1 MRNNRST
8 LHSWKTQVDQLPF
21 PLYMNYRSSLLPLTK
36 EVVVK
41 KKPSSLILLV
51 TSPSPNK
58 EVPMRQQGFWAQ
70 TECSGHFIL
79 RETQF
84 TQMPSTGKNDFSRVH
99 GLEMSGHVFKSERV
113 KPNLFDDHAVP
124 QEQQCV

>member
-1 MRNNRST
+1 
-8 LHSWKTQVDQLPF
+8 
-21 PLYMNYRSSLLPLTK
+21 
-36 EVVVK
+36 
-41 KKPSSLILLV
+41 
-51 TSPSPNK
+51 
-58 EVPMRQQGFWAQ
+58 MRQQGFWAQ

-113 KPNLFDDHAVP
+113 KPNLFSQHSEGTNSP
-124 QEQQCV
+124 YL